1 MPTMFRPWRK
11 MQTLSLERSNLAQMA
26 IVSLVTLAAVALLS
40 LVLAHWTWEWFAPR
54 SEPHMPL
61 PERTDLRVNTA
72 YGLFGNA
79 QPGHDGAAPTGIAIR
94 LLGIVAAT
102 DGQRGYA
109 LMQIDAKEMLAV
121 REGDTVAPGVRLAK
135 VGTDHIILERGGV
148 RETLAWP
155 QKGVVAPFVAKPSG
169 AEK

>member
-1 MPTMFRPWRK
+1 
-11 MQTLSLERSNLAQMA
+11 MQTILPERSNLVQTA

-54 SEPHMPL
+54 PEPHAPL
-61 PERTDLRVNTA
+61 PDRTGLQASTA
-72 YGLFGNA
+72 YALFGNA
-79 QPGHDGAAPTGIAIR
+79 QRDPDSAAPTGIAIR

-109 LMQIDAKEMLAV
+109 LVQLEAKQMIAV
-121 REGDTVAPGVRLAK
+121 REGDNVAPGIRLAK
-135 VGTDHIILERGGV
+135 IDTDHIILERGGA

-155 QKGVVAPFVAKPSG
+155 QKGVATPFAASASA